1 MLNEFI
7 SKVKSTGLAKTN
19 RYRVTIATPSL
30 MTGFMNSGRLITLF
44 CESTSLPGLIIR
56 TTEQRIMGEMREF
69 PYIKQYDNITL
80 SFYIDNNFE
89 VKGFFD
95 NWLNSVSNT
104 QNKITSYYKDYI
116 APTVLIEVLPMDS
129 EVSTYSITL
138 HEAYPKG
145 ISPIQLS
152 ADSRDIAKIGVSL
165 NYKYYTTT
173 ETSVRES
180 LSSSGGIRPNQPL
193 DIQPDAFQDRQ
204 QLLTTSGFSGS
215 YIKTIDQ
222 FSINNN
228 TDPTEYF
235 ALLATDLIQTQ
246 GSFAEL
252 YAFS

>member
-19 RYRVTIATPSL
+19 RYRVTIATPAL
-30 MTGFMNSGRLITLF
+30 MTEFMNSGRLITLF
-44 CESTSLPGLIIR
+44 CESTSLPGQVVA
-56 TTEQRIMGEMREF
+56 TTEQRIMGEAREF

-165 NYKYYTTT
+165 NYKYYTTSHVAST
-173 ETSVRES
+173 KSMSSIGGT
-180 LSSSGGIRPNQPL
+180 LSNQPMS
-193 DIQPDAFQDRQ
+193 ITNDATQGLQ
-204 QLLTTSGFSGS
+204 SLITASGF
-215 YIKTIDQ
+215 KETLLEVKNPDTKK
-222 FSINNN
+222 FIN
-228 TDPTEYF
+228 E
-235 ALLATDLIQTQ
+235 LL
-246 GSFAEL
+246 GR
-252 YAFS
+252 

>member
-30 MTGFMNSGRLITLF
+30 MTGLMNSGRLITLF
-44 CESTSLPGLIIR
+44 CESTSLPGQVVA
-56 TTEQRIMGEMREF
+56 TTRQSIMGEAREF
-69 PYIKQYDNITL
+69 PYSKMFDNITL

-165 NYKYYTTT
+165 NYKYYTTSHVAST
-173 ETSVRES
+173 KYQTINITNDATQDLQS
-180 LSSSGGIRPNQPL
+180 LIT
-193 DIQPDAFQDRQ
+193 A
-204 QLLTTSGFSGS
+204 SGF
-215 YIKTIDQ
+215 KETLLEVKNPDTKK
-222 FSINNN
+222 FIN
-228 TDPTEYF
+228 E
-235 ALLATDLIQTQ
+235 LL
-246 GSFAEL
+246 GR
-252 YAFS
+252 